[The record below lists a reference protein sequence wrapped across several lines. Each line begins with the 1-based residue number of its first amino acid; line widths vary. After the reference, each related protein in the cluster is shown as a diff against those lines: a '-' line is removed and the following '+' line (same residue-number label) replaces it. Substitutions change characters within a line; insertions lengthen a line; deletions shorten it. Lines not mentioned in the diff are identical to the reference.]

1 MSIQLYKIS
10 EQYDSALNALL
21 YAEDMPEDVIHD
33 TLEALEGEL
42 VAKGQA
48 VAAYALNLNAE
59 IDMIDNHIK
68 AMQAKVKTLKT
79 RDQWLRNYLKTN
91 MLRVGITEIKANDG
105 TFTAKIGK
113 GRESVVIDD
122 ESLLPECCFEVKRE
136 VSKTKIKVC
145 IEDGLIL
152 DGAAHIERNPT
163 LTIK

>member
-1 MSIQLYKIS
+1 MKLYEIS

-21 YAEDMPEDVIHD
+21 YAEDMPEDAIQD

-42 VAKGQA
+42 MEKGKA
-48 VAAYALNLNAE
+48 VAAYTLNLAAE
-59 IDMIDNHIK
+59 IDMIDAHIK
-68 AMQAKVKTLKT
+68 AMQAKVKVLKS
-79 RDQWLRNYLKTN
+79 RDQWLRHYLKTN

-113 GRESVVIDD
+113 GRESIVIDD

-136 VSKTKIKVC
+136 ASKTKIKMYM
-145 IEDGLIL
+145 EDGLIL

>member
-1 MSIQLYKIS
+1 MKLYEIS

-21 YAEDMPEDVIHD
+21 YAEDMPEEAIQD

-42 VAKGQA
+42 MEKGKA
-48 VAAYALNLNAE
+48 VAAYTLNLAAE
-59 IDMIDNHIK
+59 IDMIDAHIK
-68 AMQAKVKTLKT
+68 AMQAKVKALKS
-79 RDQWLRNYLKTN
+79 RDQWLRHYLKTN

-122 ESLLPECCFEVKRE
+122 ESVIPDDCIVIKKEI
-136 VSKTKIKVC
+136 SKTAIKAYIDDHGEC
-145 IEDGLIL
+145 SG
-152 DGAAHIERNPT
+152 AHIERNPT